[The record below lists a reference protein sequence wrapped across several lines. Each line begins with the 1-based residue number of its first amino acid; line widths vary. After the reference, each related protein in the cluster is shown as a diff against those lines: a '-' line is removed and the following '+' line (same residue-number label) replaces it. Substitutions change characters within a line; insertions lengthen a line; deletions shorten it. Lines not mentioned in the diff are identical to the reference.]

1 MKLQSTYLLPAPRD
15 RVYAAITDPAVLQR
29 VIDGCEKMVQTGEDA
44 YDAHL
49 KIGVAGLKGSYVGK
63 VELKDKRPP
72 ESYTLLI
79 SGKGA
84 PGFVKGSA
92 RIQLT
97 EKAEQTELRCDA
109 DAQVGGMIA
118 AIGSRLIEA
127 AAKKMMDEFF
137 RKFAAELQPG

>member
-1 MKLQSTYLLPAPRD
+1 
-15 RVYAAITDPAVLQR
+15 
-29 VIDGCEKMVQTGEDA
+29 
-44 YDAHL
+44 
-49 KIGVAGLKGSYVGK
+49 VGK

-79 SGKGA
+79 SGKGG